1 LQPYHVFQ
9 NCGRE
14 LRFTFLGHLSL
25 HRTYPCKAKIEGKP
39 STPKVFVLFKRNRL
53 KRKMYD
59 VCIVGAGIA
68 GSALAYNL
76 CPSLKTCVIEKAEM
90 SGLGKKPCGDAVHAW
105 WFKGGIEP
113 KPERLKAVL
122 QRIRRIEL
130 NLKGEKFSKE
140 LSGDA
145 SGFEEEITVVVNS
158 DMHVRAN
165 FSRITQ
171 EQGPFLGEGTKFS
184 PLTPEQGP
192 SPAEEYLGPAVFA
205 VALLA
210 CGFSAMLLV
219 KSLYRK
225 K

>member
-1 LQPYHVFQ
+1 MFFRTA
-9 NCGRE
+9 GRT

-113 KPERLKAVL
+113 KPERLNAVL

-140 LSGDA
+140 LSGEREGIMIDRHKFVRGGLMRA
-145 SGFEEEITVVVNS
+145 VSSSALRLGRSSGATISSTLRRTGEKGRGLRGCI
-158 DMHVRAN
+158 R
-165 FSRITQ
+165 R
-171 EQGPFLGEGTKFS
+171 QGC
-184 PLTPEQGP
+184 
-192 SPAEEYLGPAVFA
+192 AEEPLSV
-205 VALLA
+205 
-210 CGFSAMLLV
+210 
-219 KSLYRK
+219 
-225 K
+225 